1 MTPLLPDSRPEKDGA
16 GYGTHAF
23 FLLAVAFVGAFFAW
37 AAVGQLDVVSAAMG
51 EVIPSTQVKSIQHL
65 EGGIV
70 REIHVKEG
78 DVVGE
83 DQPLV
88 SLAPTSSDAD
98 VQELTVRIQSL
109 KADIARLEA
118 EAAGT
123 PEPKFPDELMRE
135 NINLVRQTID
145 LFRARRSRIDNEL
158 AGQRELI
165 TQNEQMIRE
174 VSARLDTQRTRI
186 RFIQE
191 QIKISEELL
200 KDELTNRMLHLNL
213 LKEEADLRGKTAE
226 DTAALARADAA
237 MKGARIRLAGIRDGY
252 QQDVRG
258 ELEGKRRELGE
269 MSNRVSKYAD
279 SLRRTVVR
287 SPVAG
292 VVKTLR
298 VATVGGVIKAGDTI
312 ADIVPAGDRLIVEA
326 KLPVQDIGYV
336 QSGQTAVIQLASADA
351 VRFGTLQ
358 GEVILVAPDTLETKA
373 GVPYYRVRIATER
386 DRFERGTARYQLVPG
401 VQVTCSIL
409 TGTRSVLE
417 YILDPFLRS
426 AQTALRER

>member
-1 MTPLLPDSRPEKDGA
+1 MTALLPDAPSADDSVG
-16 GYGTHAF
+16 GGTHAF
-23 FLLAVAFVGAFFAW
+23 FFLAVAFVAAFFAW
-37 AAVGQLDVVSAAMG
+37 ATIGRLDVVSTATG
-51 EVIPSTQVKSIQHL
+51 EVIPSTQVKSVQHL

-70 REIHVKEG
+70 RDIHVKEG
-78 DVVGE
+78 DAVVEG
-83 DQPLV
+83 QPLV
-88 SLAPTSSDAD
+88 SLAPTQSDAD

-109 KADIARLEA
+109 KADVARLEA
-118 EAAGT
+118 EAAGAA
-123 PEPKFPDELMRE
+123 EPKFPDDLIRD
-135 NINLVRQTID
+135 NAALARQTLD
-145 LFRARRSRIDNEL
+145 LFKARRSRIDNEL

-165 TQNEQMIRE
+165 TQNEQAIRE
-174 VSARLDTQRTRI
+174 ISARLDTYRTRVK
-186 RFIQE
+186 FVQE

-213 LKEEADLRGKTAE
+213 LKEETDLKGKINE
-226 DTAALARADAA
+226 DSAAIQRTEAA
-237 MKGARIRLAGIRDGY
+237 AKGARIRLAGIRDGY

-258 ELEGKRRELGE
+258 ELESKRRELGE
-269 MSNRVSKYAD
+269 MSNRVQKYAD

-298 VATVGGVIKAGDTI
+298 VVTVGGVIKAGDTVV
-312 ADIVPAGDRLIVEA
+312 DIVPGGDRLIVEA

-336 QSGQTAVIQLASADA
+336 QSGQTAVIQLASTDA

-358 GEVILVAPDTLETKA
+358 GEVIHIAPDTIETKS

-386 DRFERGTARYQLVPG
+386 DRFERGAARYQLVPG

-409 TGTRSVLE
+409 TGTRSVIE

-426 AQTALRER
+426 VQTALRER

>member
-1 MTPLLPDSRPEKDGA
+1 MTALLPDTRVSDDGV
-16 GYGTHAF
+16 GRGTHAF
-23 FLLAVAFVGAFFAW
+23 FLLAAAFVGAFFAW
-37 AAVGQLDVVSAAMG
+37 AAVGRLDVVSAALG
-51 EVIPSTQVKSIQHL
+51 EVIPSTQVKSVQHL

-78 DVVGE
+78 DTVEEG
-83 DQPLV
+83 QPLV
-88 SLAPTSSDAD
+88 SLAPTQSDAD
-98 VQELTVRIQSL
+98 VQELAVRIRSL
-109 KADIARLEA
+109 KADVARLEA
-118 EAAGT
+118 EAAGMA
-123 PEPKFPDELMRE
+123 EPKFPDDLLLESAT
-135 NINLVRQTID
+135 LVRQTTD
-145 LFRARRSRIDNEL
+145 LFKARRNRIENEL
-158 AGQRELI
+158 AGQRELVI
-165 TQNEQMIRE
+165 QNEQMMRE
-174 VSARLDTQRTRI
+174 ISARIETYRNRI
-186 RFIQE
+186 KFVQE

-200 KDELTNRMLHLNL
+200 KEELTNRMLHLNL
-213 LKEEADLRGKTAE
+213 LKEEADLKGKTAE
-226 DTAALARADAA
+226 DTAALSRADAA
-237 MKGARIRLAGIRDGY
+237 ARAARLRLAGIRDGY
-252 QQDVRG
+252 QQDVRA

-269 MSNRVSKYAD
+269 MSNRVEKYAD

-298 VATVGGVIKAGDTI
+298 VVTVGGVIKAGDTVV
-312 ADIVPAGDRLIVEA
+312 DIVPGGDRLIVEA

-336 QSGQTAVIQLASADA
+336 QSGQTAVIQLASTDA
-351 VRFGTLQ
+351 VRFGTLH
-358 GEVILVAPDTLETKA
+358 GEVIHVAPDTLETKS

-386 DRFERGTARYQLVPG
+386 DRFERGGARYQLVPG